1 MRSIAYEALALRNYA
16 FRCLNLMDIIGKAKL
31 DEAGKSKVRAT
42 AQELLQILEA
52 STNLYRTRVAEA
64 ATASDED
71 LSSRFVQLGK
81 EYLAEGAVNT
91 AMRQNIAT
99 AQKHVAQAKASGI
112 DSLPSEKIWQDVI
125 PGKFLRAVQA
135 LQKF

>member
-1 MRSIAYEALALRNYA
+1 
-16 FRCLNLMDIIGKAKL
+16 MDIIGKAKL

-99 AQKHVAQAKASGI
+99 AQKQVAQAKASGI